1 MQYVKRTSYR
11 GYLAD
16 TVIYP
21 APAIGNST
29 KKKPRA
35 LPLTEKQKAAN
46 RKWSAAHLQGLIMA
60 NFVPYKDLFATFTH
74 PAGTKEEDARKA
86 ADNLLDNLRGWC
98 SRHGQKLR
106 YIKITEKQGQW
117 HHHLILS
124 YIPPEVLRKYW
135 EKYSKR
141 VTVSTLDDSQGY
153 FDLVNYL
160 LAEEKESRAGTGKN
174 ALRPRRKHEKG
185 WTCSQGLLQPPEA
198 VRVLEN
204 PPRKKPTAPAG
215 YQVIEGSRQEYDTRM
230 GRVVT
235 YTSQWIGGG
244 VPKVYQRAQKRLTK
258 RLEKSLAKRK
268 NKERLQC

>member
-1 MQYVKRTSYR
+1 MQYVKRTSYI
-11 GYLAD
+11 GFQAH

-46 RKWSAAHLQGLIMA
+46 RKWSAAWLQGRILA
-60 NFVPYKDLFATFTH
+60 NFVPHKDLFATFTH
-74 PAGTKEEDARKA
+74 KAGTREEEARKA
-86 ADNLLDNLRGWC
+86 GDNLLNNLRAWC
-98 SRHGQKLR
+98 RRNGQKLR

-117 HHHLILS
+117 HHHFILS

-174 ALRPRRKHEKG
+174 ALRPRRKNEKA
-185 WTCSQGLLQPPEA
+185 WTCSQGLALPPET
-198 VRVLEN
+198 VRVLDR
-204 PPRKKPTAPAG
+204 PPRKKPVAPAG
-215 YQVIEGSRQEYDTRM
+215 YQVVEGSREEYDSRF
-230 GRVVT
+230 GRVVS
-235 YTSQWIGGG
+235 YTSQWIGPGL
-244 VPKVYQRAQKRLTK
+244 PKVYQRAQKRLTK
-258 RLEKSLAKRK
+258 RAAKQK